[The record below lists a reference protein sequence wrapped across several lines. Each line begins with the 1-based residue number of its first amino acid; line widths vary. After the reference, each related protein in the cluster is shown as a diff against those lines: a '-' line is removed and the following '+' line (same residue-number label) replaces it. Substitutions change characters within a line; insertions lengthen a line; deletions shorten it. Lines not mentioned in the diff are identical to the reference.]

1 MAPDR
6 TTDPFSPEAATA
18 RSVPSQGSKGARLR
32 LIAMGLTIVACLCVG
47 FLLTISV
54 VGQLR
59 QSRDQKVAF
68 DDFRY
73 DLANGTAPV
82 AQVSLEGVQAPLG
95 ATMGVMSIPS
105 IGLRQVVFNGT
116 TAGVMVSGPG
126 LRRDSYLP
134 GQAGTSIIYGRRAAF
149 GGPFGS
155 IDTLAPGAAIV
166 VTTGQ
171 GDAGYVVVAV
181 RRAGDPIPPPAKI
194 GRLTLITADGSPYA
208 PSGLL
213 IVDADLDT
221 EPQPAD
227 PPLPR
232 AAMEAAEL
240 PLAGDYSAWIGVLL
254 WAQAAL
260 VVAVLVTLAWVR
272 WNRWEAWV
280 IGVPIM
286 LAVGIALSAHVAL
299 LMPNLM

>member
-95 ATMGVMSIPS
+95 DEHP
-105 IGLRQVVFNGT
+105 
-116 TAGVMVSGPG
+116 
-126 LRRDSYLP
+126 
-134 GQAGTSIIYGRRAAF
+134 
-149 GGPFGS
+149 
-155 IDTLAPGAAIV
+155 
-166 VTTGQ
+166 
-171 GDAGYVVVAV
+171 
-181 RRAGDPIPPPAKI
+181 
-194 GRLTLITADGSPYA
+194 
-208 PSGLL
+208 
-213 IVDADLDT
+213 
-221 EPQPAD
+221 
-227 PPLPR
+227 
-232 AAMEAAEL
+232 
-240 PLAGDYSAWIGVLL
+240 
-254 WAQAAL
+254 
-260 VVAVLVTLAWVR
+260 
-272 WNRWEAWV
+272 
-280 IGVPIM
+280 
-286 LAVGIALSAHVAL
+286 
-299 LMPNLM
+299 